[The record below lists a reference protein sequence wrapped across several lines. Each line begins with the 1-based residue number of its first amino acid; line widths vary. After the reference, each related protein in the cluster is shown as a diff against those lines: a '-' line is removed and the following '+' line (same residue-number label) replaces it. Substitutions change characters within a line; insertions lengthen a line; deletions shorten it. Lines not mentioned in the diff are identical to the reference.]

1 MAEIAAITAMMMEIT
16 SKGMLPGL
24 TPISARTRTPNP
36 PANPIPIP
44 PNLAPKKMAS
54 RTITNS
60 TASIVFTP

>member
-1 MAEIAAITAMMMEIT
+1 MTAMMIPMT

-24 TPISARTRTPNP
+24 TPISASANTPSP

>member
-36 PANPIPIP
+36 P
-44 PNLAPKKMAS
+44 
-54 RTITNS
+54 RTRYRYRPTWPLKRWP
-60 TASIVFTP
+60 AER